1 MKKVV
6 CHERTFSGKTMVVF
20 QDHHSGIPCVHPD
33 GSGAPYP
40 ARLVGGGAVILLLI
54 LIFVFISGY
63 LSVDR
68 LTRFMD
74 ETRED
79 MYGYPPLRGAAGREH
94 GTNACCRN
102 ISVGT

>member
-1 MKKVV
+1 ME
-6 CHERTFSGKTMVVF
+6 CIIIG
-20 QDHHSGIPCVHPD
+20 
-33 GSGAPYP
+33 
-40 ARLVGGGAVILLLI
+40 LI

-63 LSVDR
+63 FSVDR
-68 LTRFMD
+68 LTRFLD

-102 ISVGT
+102 ISSALAKFFMVLCHKRFHR